1 LLFHRSGITATA
13 ASTTIATTIAAAV
26 AATVA
31 AAMAAIAMMAT
42 TAAVA
47 AAAATIAA
55 AAATT
60 AMTEGHRL
68 VVTAQ
73 EGDADDRE
81 KDRETE
87 NNNTVHSQI
96 LQKYLQVPVSQNY

>member
-1 LLFHRSGITATA
+1 
-13 ASTTIATTIAAAV
+13 
-26 AATVA
+26 
-31 AAMAAIAMMAT
+31 
-42 TAAVA
+42 
-47 AAAATIAA
+47 
-55 AAATT
+55 
-60 AMTEGHRL
+60 MTEGHRL

-81 KDRETE
+81 ENRETE